1 MKLNRIFALTAFVLS
16 LALTLAASGANS
28 APNAFSVYEPS
39 QSDKLDIK
47 DSQVE
52 AQPDR
57 TVVTALGKHYNWPGV
72 TIHGNWDASRPQT
85 SVYVTIKNMEDAP
98 LTVCCRIDDVNS
110 TKTQRWHSVSKQIK
124 AKDKIVWEIPLP
136 NQSLSPEIMDKLFAM
151 RGGPGGV
158 RINYDSGDRAAS
170 TPIDFTKMESVWLFV
185 TQPAQPVRFAV
196 FKIEVAPSTDA
207 INQSEVNE
215 SASGKSWRSMT
226 VDEFFPMIDVYGQ
239 FKHEDWPGKTHSDEE
254 LKGRVAQ
261 EQADWEANPR
271 PGCWDKYGGWAD
283 GPKQDARGHFYT
295 VKLNGKWWLVDPDG
309 NLFWSHGVDCVGMGN
324 ATTPVTDREFYF
336 EGLPAQDD
344 PHFKQFYA
352 TAGWAPHNYYSTHC
366 PFKTFNFTAANLYR
380 KFGDGWY
387 KQAGEEAH
395 ARLESWAMN
404 TIANWSDKNIY
415 LYSSRK
421 TPYVATLHAGARQI
435 EGSAGYWG
443 KFTDPFDPKFADSFR
458 RSLNNMKETIDDPY
472 CIGYF
477 VNNEM
482 SWGDDTSLSL
492 GALASPADQPAKI
505 AFVTW
510 LREKYKTV
518 DALNSVWKTSYENWD
533 ALLESQAVPDKNLAG
548 DDLRAFYTVIS
559 EKYFQT
565 IHEIIQ
571 ELAPNKLDLGCR
583 FAWGNDLAIRA
594 SAKYC
599 DVVSFN
605 RYNRSIA
612 NFTLPEGVDKPC
624 IIGEFHFGAL
634 DRGMFHTGLVPCK
647 SQADRAQHYENYVR
661 GALEN
666 PYWVGTHW
674 FQYGSQATTGRGDGE
689 NYQIGLVDLA
699 DTPYKELIQAVRTVG
714 RDMYKIRSGK

>member
-1 MKLNRIFALTAFVLS
+1 MKTNRTFALTAFVLS
-16 LALTLAASGANS
+16 VALALASRAEA

-39 QSDKLDIK
+39 QSDQLDIK

-52 AQPDR
+52 ALPDR
-57 TVVTALGKHYNWPGV
+57 TVVTALGKSYNWPGV
-72 TIHGNWDASRPQT
+72 TIHGNWDASCPQT

-110 TKTQRWHSVSKQIK
+110 TKTQRWHSVSKQFK
-124 AKDKIVWEIPLP
+124 ANEKTVWEIPLP
-136 NQSLSPEIMDKLFAM
+136 NQTLPPEIMDKLFAM

-158 RINYDSGDRAAS
+158 RINYDSGVRVAS

-185 TQPAQPVRFAV
+185 TQPAQSVRFAV
-196 FKIEVAPSTDA
+196 FKIEVAPSSDVVT
-207 INQSEVNE
+207 QSEVNE
-215 SASGKSWRSMT
+215 TASGKSWREMT
-226 VDEFFPMIDVYGQ
+226 LKEFFPMIDVYGQ

-254 LKGRVAQ
+254 LKGRIAQ
-261 EQADWEANPR
+261 EQADWKANPR
-271 PGCWDKYGGWAD
+271 PVCWDKFGGWAD
-283 GPKQDARGHFYT
+283 GPKQEARGRFYT
-295 VKLNGKWWLVDPDG
+295 VKLDGKWWLVDPDG
-309 NLFWSHGVDCVGMGN
+309 NLFWSHGVDCVGTGN

-344 PHFKQFYA
+344 PNFKQFYA

-366 PFKTFNFTAANLYR
+366 PFKTYNFTASNLYR
-380 KFGDGWY
+380 KFGDDWY

-404 TIANWSDKNIY
+404 TIANWSDKNVY
-415 LYSSRK
+415 LYASRK

-458 RSLNNMKETIDDPY
+458 RSLTSMKETIDDPY

-505 AFVTW
+505 AFVAW
-510 LREKYKTV
+510 LKEKYKTAA
-518 DALNSVWKTSYENWD
+518 ALNSVWKTSYESWD
-533 ALLESQAVPDKNLAG
+533 ALLESQTVPDKKLAG

-571 ELAPNKLDLGCR
+571 ELAPQKLDLGCR

-594 SAKYC
+594 CAKYC
-599 DVVSFN
+599 DVISFN

-612 NFTLPEGVDKPC
+612 NFKLPEGVDKPC

-699 DTPYKELIQAVRTVG
+699 DTPYKELIEAVRTVG